1 MEIRTRF
8 APSPT
13 GELHVGGA
21 RTALFNYLFA
31 KSMSGKFLVRIEDTD
46 LKRSDN
52 SLSKR
57 IIDDLEWLNIRS
69 DETVVF
75 QRNNVN
81 RHRQIIDQLLDKGLA
96 FRCFTKKDD
105 LTKRTRDN
113 TERGGSVFRSTWRD
127 RSSNELPSEEYV
139 IRFKIPIEASRI
151 YFTDKIRGELSWD
164 LNSIEDFVI
173 ARSDNSAT
181 YNIAVVVD
189 DHDMNISH
197 VIRGE
202 DHLTNTVKQ
211 LLIYQALK
219 WDPPEFAH
227 IPLIHNS
234 DGEKLS
240 KRDGKS
246 NLLDFK
252 QEGFLPDA
260 MLNYIARLG
269 WSYKNEE
276 FFNLKQ
282 AISWFS
288 LEAIGKSPSRFDI
301 KKLSF
306 ISKKYLILKSES
318 ELQKSLLEYI
328 RIYKNVDLTVTC
340 INRLRQFLPL
350 VSERCSSLSEIFE
363 AASFLF
369 ENVTVGF
376 EQALALLDDRSK
388 KIIKKFVISIK
399 LTNLT
404 WEAKQLEK
412 FINSFCHENNLK
424 FRDIGV
430 PLRIVITGS
439 TSSPSI
445 VHIMEIL
452 GANEILDRLNIDSR

>member
-13 GELHVGGA
+13 GDLHLGGA

-31 KSMSGKFLVRIEDTD
+31 KSLKGKFLIRIEDTD
-46 LKRSDN
+46 LKRSDS
-52 SLSKR
+52 SLSQK
-57 IIDDLEWLNIRS
+57 ILDDLEWLNIRW
-69 DETVVF
+69 DEQVVF
-75 QRNNVN
+75 QRNNCN
-81 RHRQIIDQLLDKGLA
+81 RHRQIINQLLDKGLA
-96 FRCFTKKDD
+96 FRCFMSKED
-105 LTKRTRDN
+105 LAKRTGDHNGNR
-113 TERGGSVFRSTWRD
+113 ESAFRSPWRD
-127 RSSNELPSEEYV
+127 RTINEPPSKECV
-139 IRFKIPIEASRI
+139 VRFKIPIEPTRI
-151 YFTDKIRGELSWD
+151 YFNDKIRGELSWD
-164 LNSIEDFVI
+164 LKSIEDFVI
-173 ARSDNSAT
+173 ARSDNTAT
-181 YNIAVVVD
+181 YNLAVVVD

-211 LLIYQALK
+211 LLLYQALK
-219 WDPPEFAH
+219 WKPPEFAH

-234 DGEKLS
+234 VGEKLS

-252 QEGFLPDA
+252 KEGFLPDA

-269 WSYKNEE
+269 WSYKDKE

-282 AISWFS
+282 AIDWFT
-288 LEAIGKSPSRFDI
+288 LEGVGKSPSRFDL

-306 ISKKYLILKSES
+306 ISKKHLILKPES
-318 ELQKSLLEYI
+318 ELQESLLAYI
-328 RIYKNVDLTVTC
+328 KVYRNVNLTETC
-340 INRLRQFLPL
+340 IDRLRHFLPL
-350 VSERCSSLSEIFE
+350 VSERCSSLGEIFE

-369 ENVTVGF
+369 ERGTDR
-376 EQALALLDDRSK
+376 QKKSSALLNDRSK
-388 KIIKKFVISIK
+388 EIIKDFITSINSAK
-399 LTNLT
+399 LI
-404 WEAKQLEK
+404 WEAKHLEE
-412 FINSFCHENNLK
+412 FINSYCDENNLK
-424 FRDIGV
+424 FRDIGL

-452 GANEILDRLNIDSR
+452 GEAEILDRLNTEGI